1 MLIVLTRTEGYVK
14 ELSKGVKIISKLFK
28 RKYPKVS
35 EAMLKRHEMYNEQV
49 KYCKKLEEEGKAVI
63 LRPSEE
69 VQIDSF
75 EKDLDKMERVYR
87 YGYNLAI
94 ENLERIKGLF

>member
-1 MLIVLTRTEGYVK
+1 
-14 ELSKGVKIISKLFK
+14 
-28 RKYPKVS
+28 
-35 EAMLKRHEMYNEQV
+35 MLKRHEMYNKQV
-49 KYCKKLEEEGKAVI
+49 EYCEKLEKEGKAVI

-87 YGYNLAI
+87 YGYNLAV
-94 ENLERIKGLF
+94 ENLEKIKGLF